1 MSLEKVQEKIG
12 YKFQNLHLL
21 KTSLVHRS
29 YLNEKDK
36 DEDITE
42 HNERLE
48 FLGDAVLEL
57 VVTEYLFITYPDNEG
72 FLTALRASLVN
83 YKIVG
88 EIGNSLGLDSEILLS
103 KGEKEELGKARL
115 TIVADCVEA
124 ILGAMYLDGGILPC
138 KRFIEVN
145 VLVKLKEIINNQE
158 YKDYKTLLQE
168 FSQKHTKSTPYYK
181 VISTEGKD
189 HEKTFTIG
197 VWIGGKNLSQADGK
211 SKQDAE
217 TKAATLALK
226 ILQTEFI
233 EIQEENQ
240 G

>member
-1 MSLEKVQEKIG
+1 MNLEKTQEKIG

-21 KTSLVHRS
+21 KTALVHRS

-36 DEDITE
+36 DEDVTE

-57 VVTEYLFITYPDNEG
+57 VVTKYLFENYSDNEG

-83 YKIVG
+83 YKIIG

-124 ILGAMYLDGGILPC
+124 ILGAMFLDNGVVSCEEFIKKNILS
-138 KRFIEVN
+138 RLDSIIE
-145 VLVKLKEIINNQE
+145 NQK

-168 FSQKHTKSTPYYK
+168 FSQKHTKSTPFYK
-181 VISTEGKD
+181 VISTTGKD
-189 HEKTFTIG
+189 HEKQFTIG
-197 VWIGGKNLSQADGK
+197 VWIDGQVLSQAEGK
-211 SKQDAE
+211 SKQEAE
-217 TKAATLALK
+217 TKAATGALK
-226 ILQTEFI
+226 LLQERFTEP
-233 EIQEENQ
+233 ENPEK
-240 G
+240 